1 MELFTYKG
9 ISEGKYVEGD
19 IEALNQDE
27 ASHKLKE
34 QKVIITNLSRSKKK
48 KGDEKTKAKGKGG
61 GLSSLFSGKKKPKTE
76 DILIFSKQ
84 FATMVKAGLPI
95 LEVLSM
101 LRDQLENPGMKE
113 IIEDIRRSLEG
124 GVTLS
129 KCFDKYPQYFDNVYV
144 NLIKAGEASGKL
156 DVFLLKIVD
165 ALEKKEKIKKKIK
178 SALMYPGIM
187 FSVAI
192 TVSAFMLIKVVPVFA
207 KMYDGMGIAL
217 PKPTAVIMAMS
228 DFLRGT
234 GGMILLFGI
243 IGFVF
248 VFRYLT
254 TKNATVQ
261 YKWHKQVLKLPIFG
275 DMILKSLL
283 ARISLILGNLSA
295 AGVNLLESLE
305 IAKSVSNNVVVT
317 EALENVKKGV
327 FSGDTLTKLF
337 LKEPLFPPTF
347 SQLISVGEQTGQLDE
362 MFGSVA
368 SYYEEE
374 FDTTVDNM
382 SSLIEPIM
390 IVFMGIMIGGLMI
403 AMYSPIFNVGALI
416 G

>member
-1 MELFTYKG
+1 MEAFTYKG
-9 ISEGKYVEGD
+9 ISEGKYVEGE
-19 IEALNQDE
+19 IEAINQEE

-34 QKVIITNLSRSKKK
+34 QKVIITNLTKLKKK
-48 KGDEKTKAKGKGG
+48 KGDKKEKAKGKG
-61 GLSSLFSGKKKPKTE
+61 FSFGKKKVKVE

-95 LEVLSM
+95 LEVLGM
-101 LRDQLENPGMKE
+101 LRDQLESPAIKE
-113 IIEDIRRSLEG
+113 VIEDIRKSLEG

-129 KCFDKYPQYFDNVYV
+129 KCFEKYPQYFDNVYC

-165 ALEKKEKIKKKIK
+165 SLEKKEKIKKKIK
-178 SALMYPGIM
+178 SALMYPSIM
-187 FSVAI
+187 FTVAI

-217 PKPTAVIMAMS
+217 PKPTAVIMSMS

-234 GGMILLFGI
+234 GGMVMLISI
-243 IGFVF
+243 IIFVIA
-248 VFRYLT
+248 FRYLT
-254 TKNATVQ
+254 TKNAAIQ
-261 YKWHKQVLKLPIFG
+261 YKWHKQVLKLPVFG
-275 DMILKSLL
+275 EMILKSLL

-368 SYYEEE
+368 TYYEEE

-390 IVFMGIMIGGLMI
+390 IVFMGVMIGGLMI

>member
-1 MELFTYKG
+1 METFTYKG
-9 ISEGKYVEGD
+9 IADGKYVEGD

-34 QKVIITNLSRSKKK
+34 QKVIITNLTKSKKK
-48 KGDEKTKAKGKGG
+48 SEKKAKSKGG
-61 GLSSLFSGKKKPKTE
+61 GGFSFGKKKIKSE
-76 DILIFSKQ
+76 DVVIFSKQ

-95 LEVLSM
+95 LQVLSM
-101 LRDQLENPGMKE
+101 LRDQLENPSLKE
-113 IIEDIRRSLEG
+113 VIEDIRKKLEG

-129 KCFDKYPQYFDNVYV
+129 TCFNNYPKLFDNVYV

-165 ALEKKEKIKKKIK
+165 SLEKKEKIKKKIK
-178 SALMYPGIM
+178 GALMYPSIM
-187 FSVAI
+187 FTVAI
-192 TVSAFMLIKVVPVFA
+192 TVSAFMLVKVVPVFA
-207 KMYDGMGIAL
+207 KMYEGMGIAL
-217 PKPTAVIMAMS
+217 PAATATIMAMS

-234 GGMILLFGI
+234 GGMILFFGS
-243 IGFVF
+243 IGGFF
-248 VFRYLT
+248 TFRYLVA
-254 TKNATVQ
+254 KNATFR
-261 YKWHKQVLKLPIFG
+261 YKWHKQVLKLPVFG

-362 MFGSVA
+362 MFNSVA
-368 SYYEEE
+368 MYYEEE
-374 FDTTVDNM
+374 FDTSVDNM

>member
-1 MELFTYKG
+1 
-9 ISEGKYVEGD
+9 
-19 IEALNQDE
+19 
-27 ASHKLKE
+27 
-34 QKVIITNLSRSKKK
+34 
-48 KGDEKTKAKGKGG
+48 
-61 GLSSLFSGKKKPKTE
+61 
-76 DILIFSKQ
+76 
-84 FATMVKAGLPI
+84 MVKAGLPI
-95 LEVLSM
+95 LQVLSM
-101 LRDQLENPGMKE
+101 LRDQLENPSLKE
-113 IIEDIRRSLEG
+113 VIEDIRKKLEG

-129 KCFDKYPQYFDNVYV
+129 TCFNNYPKLFDNVYV

-165 ALEKKEKIKKKIK
+165 SLEKKEKIKKKIK
-178 SALMYPGIM
+178 GALMYPGIM

-192 TVSAFMLIKVVPVFA
+192 TVSAFLLVKVVPVFA
-207 KMYDGMGIAL
+207 KMYDGMGIEL
-217 PKPTAVIMAMS
+217 PKATAVIMGMS

-234 GGMILLFGI
+234 GGMVLFLCLI
-243 IGFVF
+243 IGFF

-254 TKNATVQ
+254 TKNATIQ
-261 YKWHKQVLKLPIFG
+261 YKWHKQVLKLPVFG

-317 EALENVKKGV
+317 EALENVNKGV

-362 MFGSVA
+362 MFNSVA

-374 FDTTVDNM
+374 FDTSVNNM

-390 IVFMGIMIGGLMI
+390 IVFMGLMIGGLMI

>member
-1 MELFTYKG
+1 MEAFTYKG
-9 ISEGKYVEGD
+9 ISEGKYVDGE
-19 IEALNQDE
+19 IEALNLDE

-34 QKVIITNLSRSKKK
+34 QKIIITNIVRSSKKK
-48 KGDEKTKAKGKGG
+48 KTEVKEKKKGKGF
-61 GLSSLFSGKKKPKTE
+61 SLFGKKKAKVE
-76 DILIFSKQ
+76 DVLIFSKQ

-95 LEVLSM
+95 LQVLGM
-101 LRDQLENPGMKE
+101 LRDQIESPAMKD
-113 IIEDIRRSLEG
+113 IIEDIRKSLEG

-129 KCFDKYPQYFDNVYV
+129 KCFEKYPELFDNVYI

-156 DVFLLKIVD
+156 DVFLLKIVES
-165 ALEKKEKIKKKIK
+165 LEKKENIKKKIK
-178 SALMYPGIM
+178 SALMYPSIM
-187 FSVAI
+187 FTVAV
-192 TVSAFMLIKVVPVFA
+192 TVSAFMLVKVVPVFA
-207 KMYDGMGIAL
+207 KMYDGMGIEL
-217 PKPTAVIMAMS
+217 PTATATIMAMS

-234 GGMILLFGI
+234 GGKVLLFGL
-243 IGFVF
+243 IGFVLG
-248 VFRYLT
+248 FRYIT
-254 TKNATVQ
+254 SKNEKMKYA
-261 YKWHKQVLKLPIFG
+261 WHKQVLKLPIFG
-275 DMILKSLL
+275 DMILKSML
-283 ARISLILGNLSA
+283 ARISLIMGNLSA

-305 IAKSVSNNVVVT
+305 ISKSVSTNVVVL
-317 EALENVKKGV
+317 ESLENVKKGV

-337 LKEPLFPPTF
+337 LKDPLFPPTF

-368 SYYEEE
+368 KYYEAE
-374 FDTTVDNM
+374 FDTTVDNL

>member
-1 MELFTYKG
+1 MEAFTYKG
-9 ISEGKYVEGD
+9 IAEGKYVEGE

-34 QKVIITNLSRSKKK
+34 QKVIITNLIRSKKK
-48 KGDEKTKAKGKGG
+48 KADGKAKAKKGG
-61 GLSSLFSGKKKPKTE
+61 GLSSLFSGKKKVKVE
-76 DILIFSKQ
+76 DVLIFSKQ

-95 LEVLSM
+95 LEVLAM
-101 LRDQLENPGMKE
+101 LRDQLENPGIKE
-113 IIEDIRRSLEG
+113 IIEDIRKSLEG

-129 KCFDKYPQYFDNVYV
+129 KCFEKYPQHFDTIYV
-144 NLIKAGEASGKL
+144 NMIKAGEASGKL
-156 DVFLLKIVD
+156 DVFLLKIVES
-165 ALEKKEKIKKKIK
+165 LEKKEKIKKKIK
-178 SALMYPGIM
+178 GALMYPSIM
-187 FSVAI
+187 FTTAI
-192 TVSAFMLIKVVPVFA
+192 LVSAIMLIKVVPVFA
-207 KMYDGMGIAL
+207 KMYEGMGVAL
-217 PKPTAVIMAMS
+217 PKPTEIIMSMS

-234 GGMILLFGI
+234 GGLVLFLSI
-243 IGFVF
+243 VIFAVAF
-248 VFRYLT
+248 KYLT
-254 TKNATVQ
+254 TKNEAIRF
-261 YKWHKQVLKLPIFG
+261 KWHKQVLKMPIFG
-275 DMILKSLL
+275 DLILKSLL
-283 ARISLILGNLSA
+283 ARISLIMGNLSA

-305 IAKSVSNNVVVT
+305 IAKSVSTNVVVS

-362 MFGSVA
+362 MFNSVA

-374 FDTTVDNM
+374 FDTAVENM
-382 SSLIEPIM
+382 SALIEPIM

-403 AMYSPIFNVGALI
+403 AMYSPIFNVGSII

>member
-1 MELFTYKG
+1 MEAYTYKG
-9 ISEGKYVEGD
+9 ISEGKYVEGE
-19 IEALNQDE
+19 IEAINQEE

-34 QKVIITNLSRSKKK
+34 QKVIITNLTKLKKK
-48 KGDEKTKAKGKGG
+48 KGDKKEKAKGKG
-61 GLSSLFSGKKKPKTE
+61 FSFGKKKVKVE

-95 LEVLSM
+95 LEVLGM
-101 LRDQLENPGMKE
+101 LRDQLESPAIKE
-113 IIEDIRRSLEG
+113 VIEDIRKSLEG

-129 KCFDKYPQYFDNVYV
+129 KCFEKYPQYFDNVYC

-165 ALEKKEKIKKKIK
+165 SLEKKEKIKKKIK
-178 SALMYPGIM
+178 GALMYPGIM
-187 FSVAI
+187 FTVAI

-217 PKPTAVIMAMS
+217 PKPTAVIMSMS

-234 GGMILLFGI
+234 GGTIMFISI
-243 IGFVF
+243 ISFVV
-248 VFRYLT
+248 VFKYLT
-254 TKNATVQ
+254 SKNAKFQ
-261 YKWHKQVLKLPIFG
+261 YMWHKQVLKLPIFG
-275 DMILKSLL
+275 EMILKSLL

-416 G
+416 N

>member
-1 MELFTYKG
+1 MDFFTYKG
-9 ISEGKYVEGD
+9 IAAGKYVEGE
-19 IEALNQDE
+19 IEALNQEE

-34 QKVIITNLSRSKKK
+34 QKIIITSLIRTKKK
-48 KGDEKTKAKGKGG
+48 KGEKKGKGKGG
-61 GLSSLFSGKKKPKTE
+61 GFSFGKKKVTSV
-76 DILIFSKQ
+76 DLVIFSKQ

-95 LEVLSM
+95 LQVLEM
-101 LRDQLENPGMKE
+101 LRDQLENPSMKE

-129 KCFDKYPQYFDNVYV
+129 KCFEKYPKLFDNVYI

-156 DVFLLKIVD
+156 DMFLLKIVES
-165 ALEKKEKIKKKIK
+165 LEKREKIKKKIK
-178 SALMYPGIM
+178 GALMYPSIM
-187 FSVAI
+187 FTVAI
-192 TVSAFMLIKVVPVFA
+192 VVSAFMLVKVVPVFA

-217 PKPTAVIMAMS
+217 PTPTAVIMSMS

-234 GGMILLFGI
+234 GGMVLLLSI
-243 IGFVF
+243 IGFTVA
-248 VFRYLT
+248 FRYLT
-254 TKNATVQ
+254 TKNEKIR
-261 YKWHKQVLKLPIFG
+261 YLWHKQVLKLPIFG
-275 DMILKSLL
+275 NMILKSLL
-283 ARISLILGNLSA
+283 SRISLILGNLSA
-295 AGVNLLESLE
+295 AGVNLLEALE
-305 IAKSVSNNVVVT
+305 IAKSVSDNVVVT

-347 SQLISVGEQTGQLDE
+347 SQLIAVGEQTGNLDE
-362 MFGSVA
+362 MFNSVA
-368 SYYEEE
+368 IYFEEE
-374 FDTTVDNM
+374 FDSAVDNM

>member
-1 MELFTYKG
+1 MEAFTYKG
-9 ISEGKYVEGD
+9 ISEGKYVDGE
-19 IEALNQDE
+19 IEALNLDE

-34 QKVIITNLSRSKKK
+34 QKIIITNIFRSSKKK
-48 KGDEKTKAKGKGG
+48 KTEVKEKKKGKGF
-61 GLSSLFSGKKKPKTE
+61 SLFGKKKAKVE
-76 DILIFSKQ
+76 DVLIFSKQ

-95 LEVLSM
+95 LQVLGM
-101 LRDQLENPGMKE
+101 LRDQLESPAMKE
-113 IIEDIRRSLEG
+113 VIEDIRKSLEG

-129 KCFDKYPQYFDNVYV
+129 KCFEKYPELFDNVYV

-156 DVFLLKIVD
+156 DVFLLKIVES
-165 ALEKKEKIKKKIK
+165 LEKKENIKKKIK
-178 SALMYPGIM
+178 SALMYPSIM
-187 FSVAI
+187 FTVAI
-192 TVSAFMLIKVVPVFA
+192 TVSAFMLVKVVPVFA
-207 KMYDGMGIAL
+207 KMYDGMGIEL
-217 PKPTAVIMAMS
+217 PTATATIMAMS

-234 GGMILLFGI
+234 GGKVLLFGL
-243 IGFVF
+243 IGFVLG
-248 VFRYLT
+248 FRYIT
-254 TKNATVQ
+254 SKNEKMKYA
-261 YKWHKQVLKLPIFG
+261 WHKQVLKLPIFG
-275 DMILKSLL
+275 DMILKSML
-283 ARISLILGNLSA
+283 ARISLIMGNLSA

-305 IAKSVSNNVVVT
+305 ISKSVSTNVVVL

-337 LKEPLFPPTF
+337 LKDPLFPPTF

-368 SYYEEE
+368 KYYEAE
-374 FDTTVDNM
+374 FDTTVDNL

>member
-1 MELFTYKG
+1 MEFYSYKG
-9 ISEGKYVEGD
+9 IAEGKYVEGD

-34 QKVIITNLSRSKKK
+34 QKIIITNLIRTKKK
-48 KGDEKTKAKGKGG
+48 KGEKKAKSKG
-61 GLSSLFSGKKKPKTE
+61 SSIFGKKKAKVE

-95 LEVLSM
+95 LQVLEM
-101 LRDQLENPGMKE
+101 LRDQLENPTIKD
-113 IIEDIRRSLEG
+113 IIEDIRKSLEG

-129 KCFDKYPQYFDNVYV
+129 KCFEKYPQYFDNVYI

-165 ALEKKEKIKKKIK
+165 SLEKKEKIKKKIK
-178 SALMYPGIM
+178 GALMYPMIM

-192 TVSAFMLIKVVPVFA
+192 TVSAFMLVKVVPVFA
-207 KMYDGMGIAL
+207 KMYEGMGIAL
-217 PKPTAVIMAMS
+217 PKPTAVIMSMS

-234 GGMILLFGI
+234 GGMVMLISI
-243 IGFVF
+243 IAFVVGFKF
-248 VFRYLT
+248 LISKSAAFKYR
-254 TKNATVQ
+254 
-261 YKWHKQVLKLPIFG
+261 WHKQVLKMPIFG
-275 DMILKSLL
+275 EMILKSLI
-283 ARISLILGNLSA
+283 ARISLIMGNLSA
-295 AGVNLLESLE
+295 AGVNLLESLD
-305 IAKSVSNNVVVT
+305 IAKDVSNNVVVS

-362 MFGSVA
+362 MFNSVA
-368 SYYEEE
+368 KYYEEE
-374 FDTTVDNM
+374 FDNSVDNM

>member
-1 MELFTYKG
+1 MEAFTYKG
-9 ISEGKYVEGD
+9 IADGKYVTGD
-19 IEALNQDE
+19 IEAINQEE

-34 QKVIITNLSRSKKK
+34 QKIIITNLIRTKKK
-48 KGDEKTKAKGKGG
+48 KGETKSKGKSKG
-61 GLSSLFSGKKKPKTE
+61 FSFGKKKVKVE

-95 LEVLSM
+95 LEVLGM
-101 LRDQLENPGMKE
+101 LRDQLESPAIKE
-113 IIEDIRRSLEG
+113 VIEDIRKSLEG

-129 KCFDKYPQYFDNVYV
+129 KCFEKYPQYFDNVYV

-165 ALEKKEKIKKKIK
+165 SLEKKEKIKKKIK
-178 SALMYPGIM
+178 SALMYPSIM

-207 KMYDGMGIAL
+207 KMYDGMGLAL
-217 PKPTAVIMAMS
+217 PKPTAVIMSMS

-234 GGMILLFGI
+234 GGLVMLISI
-243 IGFVF
+243 IVF
-248 VFRYLT
+248 VVVFKYLT
-254 TKNATVQ
+254 TKNAAFQ
-261 YKWHKQVLKLPIFG
+261 YRWHKQVLKLPVFG
-275 DMILKSLL
+275 EMILKSLL

-368 SYYEEE
+368 TYYEEE
-374 FDTTVDNM
+374 FDQTVDNM

-390 IVFMGIMIGGLMI
+390 IVFMGVMIGGLMI

>member
-1 MELFTYKG
+1 M
-9 ISEGKYVEGD
+9 
-19 IEALNQDE
+19 
-27 ASHKLKE
+27 
-34 QKVIITNLSRSKKK
+34 
-48 KGDEKTKAKGKGG
+48 
-61 GLSSLFSGKKKPKTE
+61 
-76 DILIFSKQ
+76 FSKQ

-95 LEVLSM
+95 LQVLAM
-101 LRDQLENPGMKE
+101 LRDQIESPAMKE
-113 IIEDIRRSLEG
+113 VVEEIRKSLEG

-129 KCFDKYPQYFDNVYV
+129 KCFEKYPELFDNVYI

-156 DVFLLKIVD
+156 DVFLLKIVE

-187 FSVAI
+187 FTVAI

-207 KMYDGMGIAL
+207 KMYDGMGIKL
-217 PKPTAVIMAMS
+217 PAATATIMAMS

-234 GGMILLFGI
+234 GGLILLMSLI
-243 IGFVF
+243 IFFV

-254 TKNATVQ
+254 TKNEKIKYA
-261 YKWHKQVLKLPIFG
+261 WHKQVLKLPIFG
-275 DMILKSLL
+275 DMILKSML
-283 ARISLILGNLSA
+283 ARISLIMGNLSA

-305 IAKSVSNNVVVT
+305 ISKSVSNNVVVL
-317 EALENVKKGV
+317 ESLENVKKGV

-337 LKEPLFPPTF
+337 LKDPLFPPTF
-347 SQLISVGEQTGQLDE
+347 GQLISVGEQTGQLDE

-368 SYYEEE
+368 KYYEAE
-374 FDTTVDNM
+374 FDTVVDNL
-382 SSLIEPIM
+382 SALIEPIM